1 MSEKEKLS
9 QVGHDARHSDEGDD
23 TTHEAT
29 LVPLET
35 MHSQTVSEIPAAEF
49 QDGGVRAWLQVLGC
63 FFLWFNLW
71 GYTFA
76 FGTFQ
81 NFYEREY
88 LLGTPAS
95 AIAWIGSIQSF
106 LLIIS
111 GLWTG
116 PIFDW
121 GYYMYLIYFGSILS
135 TFGAFMLSISTQY
148 WQIFLTQGLCIG
160 FGCGAL
166 FIPSMALIGR
176 SFVKRRAIA
185 VGLTTCGAPIGGI
198 LYTVI
203 FNACLPKYG
212 FAWTTRILGFF
223 MLGSYFVAIPLLL
236 LGAKNTSLSSGKK
249 RKLFDKDA
257 LRDIPFWSYVG
268 TTFTT
273 FMAYLVPYF
282 YMPSYAQTV
291 LGESQARASYA
302 LIASQAASVPGRM
315 LAAVIANYF
324 GVMAAWFGCA
334 LISGIV
340 SFAWIGANSYGGFVT
355 FCALYGAFS
364 GPLVP
369 LPPSI
374 FPVVCPD
381 PKVLGTRLGMA
392 QSVSSI
398 ANLLGPPLAGAILRA
413 TNSDST
419 HFLGV
424 QLFVG
429 LLMAIG
435 AVQALGLWRLLITRR
450 GAKRWV

>member
-1 MSEKEKLS
+1 MSEKGTLS
-9 QVGHDARHSDEGDD
+9 HVGHDVRHSDEGGD
-23 TTHEAT
+23 TTREAT
-29 LVPLET
+29 LAPLET
-35 MHSQTVSEIPAAEF
+35 MHSQTVSEVPTAEF

-88 LLGTPAS
+88 LPGTPPS

-121 GYYMYLIYFGSILS
+121 GYYMYLIYFGSTLS
-135 TFGAFMLSISTQY
+135 AFGAFMLSISTQY

-212 FAWTTRILGFF
+212 FAWTARVLGFF

-236 LGAKNTSLSSGKK
+236 LGAKNTTLSSGKK

-257 LRDIPFWSYVG
+257 LKDIPFWSYVG

-340 SFAWIGANSYGGFVT
+340 SFAWIGVNSYGGFVT
-355 FCALYGAFS
+355 FCAFYG
-364 GPLVP
+364 
-369 LPPSI
+369 
-374 FPVVCPD
+374 
-381 PKVLGTRLGMA
+381 
-392 QSVSSI
+392 
-398 ANLLGPPLAGAILRA
+398 
-413 TNSDST
+413 
-419 HFLGV
+419 
-424 QLFVG
+424 
-429 LLMAIG
+429 
-435 AVQALGLWRLLITRR
+435 
-450 GAKRWV
+450 

>member
-1 MSEKEKLS
+1 MSEKEILS
-9 QVGHDARHSDEGDD
+9 HAGQDVHPPGEGPN
-23 TTHEAT
+23 TTHEVT
-29 LVPLET
+29 LAPLEAT
-35 MHSQTVSEIPAAEF
+35 HSKTVSEVPAPEVE
-49 QDGGVRAWLQVLGC
+49 DGGMRAWLQVLGC

-81 NFYEREY
+81 NFYQNQY
-88 LLGTPAS
+88 LIGTPPS

-121 GYYMYLIYFGSILS
+121 GYYMYLIYFGSTLS
-135 TFGAFMLSISTQY
+135 TLGAFMLSLSTQY

-166 FIPSMALIGR
+166 FIPSMALVTR
-176 SFVKRRAIA
+176 SFVKRRSIA

-198 LYTVI
+198 LYTVL

-212 FAWTTRILGFF
+212 FAWTARVLGFF

-236 LGAKNTSLSSGKK
+236 LGAKNTKSLSSGKK

-257 LRDIPFWSYVG
+257 LKDIPFWSYVG

-282 YMPSYAQTV
+282 YMPYYAETV

-315 LAAVIANYF
+315 LAALIANYF

-334 LISGIV
+334 LVSGIV
-340 SFAWIGANSYGGFVT
+340 CFAWIGVNSYGGFIA
-355 FCALYGAFS
+355 FCAIYGKSPLTYDCATLTRYRCIFRPACATSSKYLSCSMS
-364 GPLVP
+364 G
-369 LPPSI
+369 S
-374 FPVVCPD
+374 
-381 PKVLGTRLGMA
+381 KGAWNQTRHGTERIKYRELTG
-392 QSVSSI
+392 
-398 ANLLGPPLAGAILRA
+398 
-413 TNSDST
+413 TST
-419 HFLGV
+419 GR
-424 QLFVG
+424 G
-429 LLMAIG
+429 NT
-435 AVQALGLWRLLITRR
+435 TRY
-450 GAKRWV
+450 